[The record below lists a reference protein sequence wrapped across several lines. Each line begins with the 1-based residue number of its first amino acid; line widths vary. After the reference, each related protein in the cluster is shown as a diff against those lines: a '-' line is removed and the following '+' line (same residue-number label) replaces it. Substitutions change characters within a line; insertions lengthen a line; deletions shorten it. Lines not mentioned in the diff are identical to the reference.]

1 VSSENSASVLTEL
14 VTDLVFPE
22 GPRWHDGQLWFAD
35 MHDGAIH
42 RVGLD
47 GILTT
52 VLRIPGREPSG
63 LGFMPNGDLLFVD
76 MQARHLVRFDGE
88 RETLHADLSGLTPDK
103 LNDMVVDRDGRAY
116 VGSFPLE
123 RDAGVLIEVD
133 ADRSARVVATE
144 LDFPNGTVL
153 SEDGRT
159 LVVTES
165 RARRHSAF
173 DVATDGSLSNRRVFA
188 EVPEAAGDGLALDA
202 EGALW
207 SALPLGNQVVR
218 VLEGGEITHRIA
230 LGEAVPLAVML
241 GGPERRTLFILSS
254 CTAYASQIEGRRL
267 GRIDYV
273 EVSVPGAGLP

>member
-1 VSSENSASVLTEL
+1 VPPTDSALGLTEL

-22 GPRWHDGQLWFAD
+22 GPRWQNDQLWFAD

-47 GILTT
+47 GVLTT
-52 VLRIPGREPSG
+52 VLRLPGREPSG

-76 MQARHLVRFDGE
+76 MQARHLCRFDGE
-88 RETLHADLSGLTPDK
+88 RETLHADLSALTQDK
-103 LNDMVVDRDGRAY
+103 LNDMVVDSLGRAY

-123 RDAGVLIEVD
+123 RDAGVLIQVE
-133 ADRSARVVATE
+133 ADGSVRIAADG

-153 SEDGRT
+153 TEDGR
-159 LVVTES
+159 LIVTES

-173 DVATDGSLSNRRVFA
+173 DVAADGSLSNRRVFA

-218 VLEGGEITHRIA
+218 VREGGEITERIS
-230 LGEAVPLAVML
+230 LGDAVPLAVML
-241 GGPERRTLFILSS
+241 GGPDRRTLFILSS

-267 GRIDYV
+267 GRIDYLDV
-273 EVSVPGAGLP
+273 NVPGAGRP